1 AILDPVELAD
11 VMRKSTSFLKILRLP
26 VDDIIQVLYIAISSV
41 PILIRESLNMKEIQM
56 LKGWDFSGSPLKKV
70 RSLIPVIVPLF
81 ISTIQKAENMAIV
94 MELRG
99 YGVSSRRSFY
109 SEFRLSL
116 RDYFAFAVMII
127 FISAILVL

>member
-1 AILDPVELAD
+1 
-11 VMRKSTSFLKILRLP
+11 
-26 VDDIIQVLYIAISSV
+26 
-41 PILIRESLNMKEIQM
+41 
-56 LKGWDFSGSPLKKV
+56 
-70 RSLIPVIVPLF
+70 VIVPLF